1 MAKQGIPQ
9 KLKHMMNQFIQTP
22 SLIANSAQRITF
34 FKKIEEL
41 TIPDLNIFYH
51 YFNEVLGAAL
61 STLNYFELSQRCPP
75 LSSFADYESLE
86 NYLHNKLIRYSQQI
100 SQHPEPSNSLDMVKN
115 YVDTHYMEELTL
127 SALADRFFMSY
138 SYLSKSFHKTFHMP
152 FQEYLRMV
160 RMEHALEFL
169 KNPNLSIQQIAA
181 NVGYENAFNFSR
193 AFKSQYGVS
202 PNHFRNNS

>member
-1 MAKQGIPQ
+1 
-9 KLKHMMNQFIQTP
+9 
-22 SLIANSAQRITF
+22 
-34 FKKIEEL
+34 
-41 TIPDLNIFYH
+41 
-51 YFNEVLGAAL
+51 
-61 STLNYFELSQRCPP
+61 
-75 LSSFADYESLE
+75 
-86 NYLHNKLIRYSQQI
+86 
-100 SQHPEPSNSLDMVKN
+100 
-115 YVDTHYMEELTL
+115 MEELTL